1 MGDPQPNSAVRSVD
15 DPRDPIRC
23 QTDDILRLQASAWDD
38 KARVG
43 YLVTSGR
50 SVWISVW
57 ISGQYSAAEA
67 STIARS
73 SGANISAII
82 DAQRTASLA
91 DGLRGSAGCTPG
103 ISQGRTAEIA
113 TRRGARPNAV
123 RSTLGPNRCPNC
135 RWACRTAAR
144 ACSPGWGSG
153 LGGRSS
159 RPAFWTPRTDA
170 VLLSPSVA

>member
-23 QTDDILRLQASAWDD
+23 QTDAILRLQSSAWDD
-38 KARVG
+38 KARVE
-43 YLVTSGR
+43 YCPDIQTEIQTDRPDVTT
-50 SVWISVW
+50 
-57 ISGQYSAAEA
+57 AAEA

-103 ISQGRTAEIA
+103 ISQRRTAEIA
-113 TRRGARPNAV
+113 SRRGAP
-123 RSTLGPNRCPNC
+123 
-135 RWACRTAAR
+135 
-144 ACSPGWGSG
+144 
-153 LGGRSS
+153 
-159 RPAFWTPRTDA
+159 
-170 VLLSPSVA
+170 

>member
-15 DPRDPIRC
+15 DPRDRYAV
-23 QTDDILRLQASAWDD
+23 RLMPFSVC
-38 KARVG
+38 KLPLG
-43 YLVTSGR
+43 TTKLELVTSGR

-82 DAQRTASLA
+82 DAQRTASLV
-91 DGLRGSAGCTPG
+91 DGLLGSAGCTPG

-113 TRRGARPNAV
+113 SRRGAP
-123 RSTLGPNRCPNC
+123 
-135 RWACRTAAR
+135 
-144 ACSPGWGSG
+144 
-153 LGGRSS
+153 
-159 RPAFWTPRTDA
+159 
-170 VLLSPSVA
+170 

>member
-1 MGDPQPNSAVRSVD
+1 MQWATPNRILLFVPSMILETRYAVRLMPFSVCKL
-15 DPRDPIRC
+15 PFG
-23 QTDDILRLQASAWDD
+23 TTKLE
-38 KARVG
+38 
-43 YLVTSGR
+43 LVTSGR

-82 DAQRTASLA
+82 DAQRTALLA

-113 TRRGARPNAV
+113 SRRGAP
-123 RSTLGPNRCPNC
+123 
-135 RWACRTAAR
+135 
-144 ACSPGWGSG
+144 
-153 LGGRSS
+153 
-159 RPAFWTPRTDA
+159 
-170 VLLSPSVA
+170 